1 MRGAMRG
8 ARLRAVLPLLSLA
21 GLSLAGLSLAGCT
34 FGTGT
39 EYWRAD
45 ITPEN
50 LARDEQACREIARE
64 QAFEE
69 SFHAGPIYPP
79 LRDTQFVYGGGD
91 EDGGGIYASI
101 SRRGPRE
108 YELTEYCMLQRGY
121 TLVPIKPKA

>member
-1 MRGAMRG
+1 MR
-8 ARLRAVLPLLSLA
+8 RAQILLLPVLLLPAL
-21 GLSLAGLSLAGCT
+21 LLTGCT

-45 ITPEN
+45 LTPEQ
-50 LARDEQACREIARE
+50 LAKDEKACREIAQE

-69 SFHAGPIYPP
+69 SFHAGPIFPP

-91 EDGGGIYASI
+91 EDGGGVYASI

-108 YELTEYCMLQRGY
+108 YELAEYCMLQRGY
-121 TLVPIKPKA
+121 TLVPIKPKP